1 MRRKKEKVI
10 CVVLASMLF
19 LVGCS
24 EKTNPEGGSEDGY
37 QVIELTMAVNGTD
50 NQIDARVGDYF
61 AQLVEERSG
70 GNVTVLAAFCVLA
83 AVTLAGAYQAQQ
95 ALPPYVGKDLTEEEA
110 AEVIAR
116 NSPLTSYVRLS
127 PNADF
132 PREEK
137 ITKITIHHMG
147 ADLTLDALGASFG
160 RRDRE
165 ASANYGI
172 DSSGNIGLY
181 VEEVNRSWASSSPEN
196 DHAAVTIEVANEETG
211 GNWRVSD
218 RAYEALIALC
228 TDICR
233 RNGMEELVYTGDTSG
248 SLTIHKMFADTACPG
263 PYLESRMEEIAETV
277 SKNLKGS

>member
-1 MRRKKEKVI
+1 MSTKAQSKK
-10 CVVLASMLF
+10 ARPRPH
-19 LVGCS
+19 G
-24 EKTNPEGGSEDGY
+24 
-37 QVIELTMAVNGTD
+37 MA
-50 NQIDARVGDYF
+50 A
-61 AQLVEERSG
+61 L
-70 GNVTVLAAFCVLA
+70 LAAFCVLA

-147 ADLTLDALGASFG
+147 GDLALDALGASFG

-172 DSSGNIGLY
+172 DSDGNVGLY
-181 VEEVNRSWASSSPEN
+181 VEEANRSWASSSPEN

-248 SLTIHKMFADTACPG
+248 SLTIHKMFADTGCPG

-277 SKNLKGS
+277 SKNLKGY

>member
-1 MRRKKEKVI
+1 MSTKAQSKK
-10 CVVLASMLF
+10 ARPRPH
-19 LVGCS
+19 G
-24 EKTNPEGGSEDGY
+24 
-37 QVIELTMAVNGTD
+37 MA
-50 NQIDARVGDYF
+50 A
-61 AQLVEERSG
+61 L
-70 GNVTVLAAFCVLA
+70 LAAFCVLA

-248 SLTIHKMFADTACPG
+248 SLTIHKMFADTECPG

-277 SKNLKGS
+277 SKNLKGY

>member
-1 MRRKKEKVI
+1 MSTKAQSKK
-10 CVVLASMLF
+10 ARPRPH
-19 LVGCS
+19 G
-24 EKTNPEGGSEDGY
+24 
-37 QVIELTMAVNGTD
+37 MA
-50 NQIDARVGDYF
+50 A
-61 AQLVEERSG
+61 L
-70 GNVTVLAAFCVLA
+70 LAAFCVLA

-95 ALPPYVGKDLTEEEA
+95 ALPPYVGKDLIEEEA

-147 ADLTLDALGASFG
+147 GDLALDALGASFG

-172 DSSGNIGLY
+172 DSDGNVGLY
-181 VEEVNRSWASSSPEN
+181 VEEANRSWASSSPEN

-211 GNWRVSD
+211 GSWRVSD
-218 RAYEALIALC
+218 QAYEALIALC

-233 RNGMEELVYTGDTSG
+233 RNGMEELVYTGDANG
-248 SLTIHKMFADTACPG
+248 SLTIHKMFADPACPG

-277 SKNLKGS
+277 SKNLKGY

>member
-1 MRRKKEKVI
+1 MSTKAQSKK
-10 CVVLASMLF
+10 ARPRPH
-19 LVGCS
+19 G
-24 EKTNPEGGSEDGY
+24 
-37 QVIELTMAVNGTD
+37 MA
-50 NQIDARVGDYF
+50 A
-61 AQLVEERSG
+61 L
-70 GNVTVLAAFCVLA
+70 LAAFCVLA

-233 RNGMEELVYTGDTSG
+233 RNGMEELVYTGDANG
-248 SLTIHKMFADTACPG
+248 SLTIHKMFADTECPG

-277 SKNLKGS
+277 SKNLKGY

>member
-1 MRRKKEKVI
+1 MSTKAQSKK
-10 CVVLASMLF
+10 ARPRPH
-19 LVGCS
+19 G
-24 EKTNPEGGSEDGY
+24 
-37 QVIELTMAVNGTD
+37 MA
-50 NQIDARVGDYF
+50 A
-61 AQLVEERSG
+61 L
-70 GNVTVLAAFCVLA
+70 LAAFCVLA

-137 ITKITIHHMG
+137 ISKITIHHMG
-147 ADLTLDALGASFG
+147 GDLALDALGASFG

-172 DSSGNIGLY
+172 DSDGNVGLY
-181 VEEVNRSWASSSPEN
+181 VEEANRSWASSSPEN
-196 DHAAVTIEVANEETG
+196 DHAAVTIEVANEVTG
-211 GNWRVSD
+211 GDWRVSD
-218 RAYEALIALC
+218 QAYEALIALC

-233 RNGMEELVYTGDTSG
+233 RNGMEELVYTGDANG
-248 SLTIHKMFADTACPG
+248 SLTIHKMFADTECPG

>member
-1 MRRKKEKVI
+1 MSTKAQSKK
-10 CVVLASMLF
+10 ARPRPH
-19 LVGCS
+19 G
-24 EKTNPEGGSEDGY
+24 
-37 QVIELTMAVNGTD
+37 MA
-50 NQIDARVGDYF
+50 A
-61 AQLVEERSG
+61 L
-70 GNVTVLAAFCVLA
+70 LAAFCVLA

-147 ADLTLDALGASFG
+147 GDLALDALGASFG

-196 DHAAVTIEVANEETG
+196 DHAAVTIEVANEVTG
-211 GNWRVSD
+211 GDWRVSD

-233 RNGMEELVYTGDTSG
+233 RNGMEELVYTGDASG
-248 SLTIHKMFADTACPG
+248 GLTIHKMFADTECPG

>member
-1 MRRKKEKVI
+1 MSTKAQSKK
-10 CVVLASMLF
+10 ARPRPH
-19 LVGCS
+19 G
-24 EKTNPEGGSEDGY
+24 
-37 QVIELTMAVNGTD
+37 MA
-50 NQIDARVGDYF
+50 A
-61 AQLVEERSG
+61 L
-70 GNVTVLAAFCVLA
+70 LAAFCVLA
-83 AVTLAGAYQAQQ
+83 AVTLAGAYQARQ

-137 ITKITIHHMG
+137 ISKITIHHMG
-147 ADLTLDALGASFG
+147 GDLALDALGASFG

-172 DSSGNIGLY
+172 DSDGNVGLY
-181 VEEVNRSWASSSPEN
+181 VEEANRSWASSSPEN
-196 DHAAVTIEVANEETG
+196 DHAAVTIEVANEVTG
-211 GNWRVSD
+211 GDWRVSD

-233 RNGMEELVYTGDTSG
+233 RNGMEELVYTGDANG

-263 PYLESRMEEIAETV
+263 PYLESRMEVIAETV
-277 SKNLKGS
+277 SKNLKGY

>member
-1 MRRKKEKVI
+1 MSTKAQSKK
-10 CVVLASMLF
+10 ARPRPH
-19 LVGCS
+19 G
-24 EKTNPEGGSEDGY
+24 
-37 QVIELTMAVNGTD
+37 MA
-50 NQIDARVGDYF
+50 A
-61 AQLVEERSG
+61 L
-70 GNVTVLAAFCVLA
+70 LAAFCVLA

-160 RRDRE
+160 RRDRGV
-165 ASANYGI
+165 SANYGI
-172 DSSGNIGLY
+172 DSDGNVGLY
-181 VEEVNRSWASSSPEN
+181 VEEANRSWASSSPEN

-211 GNWRVSD
+211 GDWRVSD

-233 RNGMEELVYTGDTSG
+233 RNGMEELVYTGDANG
-248 SLTIHKMFADTACPG
+248 SLTIHKMFADTECPG

-277 SKNLKGS
+277 SKNLKGY

>member
-1 MRRKKEKVI
+1 MSTKAQSKK
-10 CVVLASMLF
+10 ARPRPH
-19 LVGCS
+19 G
-24 EKTNPEGGSEDGY
+24 
-37 QVIELTMAVNGTD
+37 MA
-50 NQIDARVGDYF
+50 A
-61 AQLVEERSG
+61 L
-70 GNVTVLAAFCVLA
+70 LAAFCVLA

-160 RRDRE
+160 RRDRN

-181 VEEVNRSWASSSPEN
+181 VEEANRSWASSSPEN
-196 DHAAVTIEVANEETG
+196 DHTAVTIEVANEETG
-211 GNWRVSD
+211 GSWRVSD
-218 RAYEALIALC
+218 QAYEALIALC

-233 RNGMEELVYTGDTSG
+233 RNGIEALVYTGDTRG
-248 SLTIHKMFADTACPG
+248 NLTIHKMFADTECPG

-277 SKNLKGS
+277 SKNLKGY

>member
-1 MRRKKEKVI
+1 MSTKAQSKK
-10 CVVLASMLF
+10 ARPRPH
-19 LVGCS
+19 G
-24 EKTNPEGGSEDGY
+24 
-37 QVIELTMAVNGTD
+37 MA
-50 NQIDARVGDYF
+50 A
-61 AQLVEERSG
+61 L
-70 GNVTVLAAFCVLA
+70 LAAFCVLA
-83 AVTLAGAYQAQQ
+83 AVTLAGAYQARQ

-147 ADLTLDALGASFG
+147 GDLALDALGASFG

-172 DSSGNIGLY
+172 DSDGNVGLY

-211 GNWRVSD
+211 GDWRVSD

-233 RNGMEELVYTGDTSG
+233 RNGMEELVYTGDANG
-248 SLTIHKMFADTACPG
+248 SLTIHKMFADTECPG

-277 SKNLKGS
+277 SKNLKGY

>member
-1 MRRKKEKVI
+1 MSTKAQSKK
-10 CVVLASMLF
+10 ARPRPH
-19 LVGCS
+19 G
-24 EKTNPEGGSEDGY
+24 
-37 QVIELTMAVNGTD
+37 MA
-50 NQIDARVGDYF
+50 A
-61 AQLVEERSG
+61 L
-70 GNVTVLAAFCVLA
+70 LAAFCVLA
-83 AVTLAGAYQAQQ
+83 AVTLAGAYQARQ

-160 RRDRE
+160 RRDRG

-172 DSSGNIGLY
+172 DSDGNVGLY
-181 VEEVNRSWASSSPEN
+181 VEEANRSWASSSPEN

-211 GNWRVSD
+211 GDWRISD

-233 RNGMEELVYTGDTSG
+233 RNGMEELVYTGDANG
-248 SLTIHKMFADTACPG
+248 SLTIHKMFADTECPG

>member
-1 MRRKKEKVI
+1 MSTKAQSKK
-10 CVVLASMLF
+10 ARPRPH
-19 LVGCS
+19 G
-24 EKTNPEGGSEDGY
+24 
-37 QVIELTMAVNGTD
+37 MA
-50 NQIDARVGDYF
+50 A
-61 AQLVEERSG
+61 L
-70 GNVTVLAAFCVLA
+70 LAAFCVLA

-147 ADLTLDALGASFG
+147 GDLALDALGASFG
-160 RRDRE
+160 RRDRG

-172 DSSGNIGLY
+172 DSDGNVGLY
-181 VEEVNRSWASSSPEN
+181 VEEANRSWASSSPEN

-211 GNWRVSD
+211 GDWRVSD

-233 RNGMEELVYTGDTSG
+233 RNGMEELVYTGDAYG
-248 SLTIHKMFADTACPG
+248 SLTIHKMFADTECPG

-277 SKNLKGS
+277 SKNLKGY

>member
-1 MRRKKEKVI
+1 MSTKAQSKK
-10 CVVLASMLF
+10 ARPRPH
-19 LVGCS
+19 G
-24 EKTNPEGGSEDGY
+24 
-37 QVIELTMAVNGTD
+37 MA
-50 NQIDARVGDYF
+50 A
-61 AQLVEERSG
+61 L
-70 GNVTVLAAFCVLA
+70 LAAFCVLA

-147 ADLTLDALGASFG
+147 GDLALDALGASFG

-172 DSSGNIGLY
+172 DSDGNVGLY
-181 VEEVNRSWASSSPEN
+181 VEEANRSWASSSPEN
-196 DHAAVTIEVANEETG
+196 DHAAVTIEVANAETG

-248 SLTIHKMFADTACPG
+248 SLTIHKMFADTECPG

>member
-1 MRRKKEKVI
+1 MSTKAQSKK
-10 CVVLASMLF
+10 ARPRPH
-19 LVGCS
+19 G
-24 EKTNPEGGSEDGY
+24 
-37 QVIELTMAVNGTD
+37 MA
-50 NQIDARVGDYF
+50 A
-61 AQLVEERSG
+61 L
-70 GNVTVLAAFCVLA
+70 LAAFCVLA

-147 ADLTLDALGASFG
+147 GDLALDALGASFG

-172 DSSGNIGLY
+172 DSDGNVGLY
-181 VEEVNRSWASSSPEN
+181 VEEANRSWASSSPEN

-233 RNGMEELVYTGDTSG
+233 RNGMEELVYTGDANG
-248 SLTIHKMFADTACPG
+248 SLTIHKMFADTECPG

>member
-1 MRRKKEKVI
+1 MSTKAQPKK
-10 CVVLASMLF
+10 ARPRPH
-19 LVGCS
+19 G
-24 EKTNPEGGSEDGY
+24 
-37 QVIELTMAVNGTD
+37 MA
-50 NQIDARVGDYF
+50 A
-61 AQLVEERSG
+61 L
-70 GNVTVLAAFCVLA
+70 LAAFCVLA

-218 RAYEALIALC
+218 QAYEALIALC

-233 RNGMEELVYTGDTSG
+233 RNGIEALVYTGDTRG
-248 SLTIHKMFADTACPG
+248 NLTIHKMFADTECPG

-277 SKNLKGS
+277 SKNLKGY

>member
-1 MRRKKEKVI
+1 MSTKAQSKK
-10 CVVLASMLF
+10 ARPRPH
-19 LVGCS
+19 G
-24 EKTNPEGGSEDGY
+24 
-37 QVIELTMAVNGTD
+37 MA
-50 NQIDARVGDYF
+50 A
-61 AQLVEERSG
+61 L
-70 GNVTVLAAFCVLA
+70 LAAFCVLA

-211 GNWRVSD
+211 GDWRVSD

-248 SLTIHKMFADTACPG
+248 SLTIHKMFADTECPG

-277 SKNLKGS
+277 SKNLKGY

>member
-1 MRRKKEKVI
+1 MSTKAQSKK
-10 CVVLASMLF
+10 ARPRPH
-19 LVGCS
+19 G
-24 EKTNPEGGSEDGY
+24 
-37 QVIELTMAVNGTD
+37 MA
-50 NQIDARVGDYF
+50 A
-61 AQLVEERSG
+61 L
-70 GNVTVLAAFCVLA
+70 LAAFCVLA
-83 AVTLAGAYQAQQ
+83 AVTLAGAYQARQ

-160 RRDRE
+160 RRDRG

-172 DSSGNIGLY
+172 DSDGNVGLY
-181 VEEVNRSWASSSPEN
+181 VEEANRSWASSSPEN

-233 RNGMEELVYTGDTSG
+233 RNGMEELVYTGDANG
-248 SLTIHKMFADTACPG
+248 SLTIHKMFADTECPG

>member
-1 MRRKKEKVI
+1 MSTKAQSKK
-10 CVVLASMLF
+10 ARPRPH
-19 LVGCS
+19 G
-24 EKTNPEGGSEDGY
+24 
-37 QVIELTMAVNGTD
+37 MA
-50 NQIDARVGDYF
+50 A
-61 AQLVEERSG
+61 L
-70 GNVTVLAAFCVLA
+70 LAAFCVLA

-211 GNWRVSD
+211 GDWRVSD

-233 RNGMEELVYTGDTSG
+233 RNGMEELVYTGDANG
-248 SLTIHKMFADTACPG
+248 SLTIHKMFADTECPG

-277 SKNLKGS
+277 SKNLKGY

>member
-1 MRRKKEKVI
+1 
-10 CVVLASMLF
+10 
-19 LVGCS
+19 
-24 EKTNPEGGSEDGY
+24 
-37 QVIELTMAVNGTD
+37 MA
-50 NQIDARVGDYF
+50 A
-61 AQLVEERSG
+61 L
-70 GNVTVLAAFCVLA
+70 LAAFCVLA

-263 PYLESRMEEIAETV
+263 PYVV
-277 SKNLKGS
+277 SCWVVCGECVGNYLWG

>member
-1 MRRKKEKVI
+1 MSTKAQSKK
-10 CVVLASMLF
+10 ARPRPH
-19 LVGCS
+19 G
-24 EKTNPEGGSEDGY
+24 
-37 QVIELTMAVNGTD
+37 MA
-50 NQIDARVGDYF
+50 A
-61 AQLVEERSG
+61 L
-70 GNVTVLAAFCVLA
+70 LAAFCVLA

-147 ADLTLDALGASFG
+147 GDLALDALGASFG

-196 DHAAVTIEVANEETG
+196 DHAAVTIEVANEVTG
-211 GNWRVSD
+211 GDWRVSD
-218 RAYEALIALC
+218 RSYEALIALC

-233 RNGMEELVYTGDTSG
+233 RNGMEELVYTGDANG
-248 SLTIHKMFADTACPG
+248 SLTIHKMFADTECPG

>member
-1 MRRKKEKVI
+1 
-10 CVVLASMLF
+10 
-19 LVGCS
+19 
-24 EKTNPEGGSEDGY
+24 
-37 QVIELTMAVNGTD
+37 MA
-50 NQIDARVGDYF
+50 A
-61 AQLVEERSG
+61 L
-70 GNVTVLAAFCVLA
+70 LAAFCVLA

-160 RRDRE
+160 RRDRG

-172 DSSGNIGLY
+172 DSDGNVGLY
-181 VEEVNRSWASSSPEN
+181 VEEANRSWQAPALKTIMRQSPLRSPTRKQAATGGSATAPMRRSSPC
-196 DHAAVTIEVANEETG
+196 ARTSAGATAWK
-211 GNWRVSD
+211 NWSIRGMPM
-218 RAYEALIALC
+218 EA
-228 TDICR
+228 
-233 RNGMEELVYTGDTSG
+233 
-248 SLTIHKMFADTACPG
+248 
-263 PYLESRMEEIAETV
+263 
-277 SKNLKGS
+277 

>member
-1 MRRKKEKVI
+1 MSTKAQSKK
-10 CVVLASMLF
+10 ARPRPH
-19 LVGCS
+19 G
-24 EKTNPEGGSEDGY
+24 
-37 QVIELTMAVNGTD
+37 MA
-50 NQIDARVGDYF
+50 A
-61 AQLVEERSG
+61 L
-70 GNVTVLAAFCVLA
+70 LAAFCVLA

-147 ADLTLDALGASFG
+147 GDLALDALGASFG

-172 DSSGNIGLY
+172 DSDGNVGLY
-181 VEEVNRSWASSSPEN
+181 VEEANRSWASSSPEN

-233 RNGMEELVYTGDTSG
+233 RNGMEELVYTGDANG
-248 SLTIHKMFADTACPG
+248 SLTIHKMFADTECPG

-277 SKNLKGS
+277 SKNLKGY

>member
-1 MRRKKEKVI
+1 MSTKAQSKK
-10 CVVLASMLF
+10 ARPRPH
-19 LVGCS
+19 G
-24 EKTNPEGGSEDGY
+24 
-37 QVIELTMAVNGTD
+37 MA
-50 NQIDARVGDYF
+50 A
-61 AQLVEERSG
+61 L
-70 GNVTVLAAFCVLA
+70 LAAFCVLA

-263 PYLESRMEEIAETV
+263 PIWRAEWRR
-277 SKNLKGS
+277 SQKQSAKI

>member
-1 MRRKKEKVI
+1 
-10 CVVLASMLF
+10 
-19 LVGCS
+19 
-24 EKTNPEGGSEDGY
+24 
-37 QVIELTMAVNGTD
+37 MA
-50 NQIDARVGDYF
+50 A
-61 AQLVEERSG
+61 L
-70 GNVTVLAAFCVLA
+70 LAAFCVLA

-160 RRDRE
+160 RRDRG

-172 DSSGNIGLY
+172 DSDGNVGLY
-181 VEEVNRSWASSSPEN
+181 VEEANRSWASSSPEN

-218 RAYEALIALC
+218 RSYEALIALC
-228 TDICR
+228 TDI
-233 RNGMEELVYTGDTSG
+233 
-248 SLTIHKMFADTACPG
+248 
-263 PYLESRMEEIAETV
+263 
-277 SKNLKGS
+277 

>member
-1 MRRKKEKVI
+1 MSTKAQSKK
-10 CVVLASMLF
+10 ARPRPH
-19 LVGCS
+19 G
-24 EKTNPEGGSEDGY
+24 
-37 QVIELTMAVNGTD
+37 MA
-50 NQIDARVGDYF
+50 A
-61 AQLVEERSG
+61 L
-70 GNVTVLAAFCVLA
+70 LAAFCVLA

-218 RAYEALIALC
+218 QAYEALIALC

-248 SLTIHKMFADTACPG
+248 SLTIHKMFADTECPG

-277 SKNLKGS
+277 SKNLKGY